1 MPLPRV
7 VAVFNRDVTN
17 KVLGPL
23 AHVASPFALVIHRGR
38 RSGREYKTTVWAFRS
53 ERGFVISLT
62 YGGSRSDWVKNVLA
76 DGRATLVTR
85 EGEQDVVRPRMI
97 HGDEGLR
104 AMPVFMRPALRLLNV
119 DDYLLL
125 DDRN

>member
-1 MPLPRV
+1 
-7 VAVFNRDVTN
+7 
-17 KVLGPL
+17 
-23 AHVASPFALVIHRGR
+23 
-38 RSGREYKTTVWAFRS
+38 
-53 ERGFVISLT
+53 VISLT

-97 HGDEGLR
+97 HGDEGLG